1 MSLSESLSL
10 SEANSTRKSDDVIT
24 LIDDVLDILAELV
37 REEPDDG
44 EDDETSED
52 ARTDIA
58 HRHDHRVSETT
69 TSMLQSLSWTVTSKT
84 NC

>member
-1 MSLSESLSL
+1 MVLVRKHFSLIRQVYFQAKDAEHPD
-10 SEANSTRKSDDVIT
+10 SDGVIT

-37 REEPDDG
+37 REEADDG

-58 HRHDHRVSETT
+58 YRHDHRVSEIT
-69 TSMLQSLSWTVTSKT
+69 TSMLRSL
-84 NC
+84 